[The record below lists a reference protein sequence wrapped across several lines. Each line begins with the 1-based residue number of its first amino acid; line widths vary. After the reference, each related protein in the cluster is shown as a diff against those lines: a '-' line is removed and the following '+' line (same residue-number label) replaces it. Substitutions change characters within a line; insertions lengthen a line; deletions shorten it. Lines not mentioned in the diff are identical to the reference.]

1 MALTAPSI
9 YTRSMAPVYDEHS
22 QIMNGNM
29 FQQLFA
35 GPNSYTLFSPDRDTV
50 DIDIIRG
57 DKDVAKFKVRG
68 ANAGATGQNEAAGMV
83 HKYTSQSMAFP
94 LIEEYGFVRASQFT
108 NRLAGE
114 NPYQG
119 MTQQQRARVLAS
131 REHAGHIGRILRKQ
145 EVMAAESFRTGA
157 LTVNTQGDTL
167 TFGRAAALTTAAS
180 SVWTTADYDI
190 ITNDV
195 IPAMKALREKHVYG
209 NLGIFGEDAFNAFV
223 NNSTIKSLAD
233 NRRLAFHS
241 IGDSSLIGP
250 APAWLMPL
258 IEAGAQY
265 QGWVKAGTDTIYIL
279 TYTDFY
285 INSSG
290 TAVPYMPVSEVLFTN
305 INVRHDRYFG
315 PGEMTDDAMDAM
327 VYREVLGISNQN
339 INTSNLFGRFSN
351 VGLVDSRMFSL
362 GAEKNGTQ
370 GYKIISQTAPI
381 YAPTQVDGVFR
392 LTGATS

>member
-29 FQQLFA
+29 FQALFN
-35 GPNSYTLFSPDRDTV
+35 GPNSYTLFSPDKNTV
-50 DIDIIRG
+50 DVDIIRG
-57 DKDVAKFKVRG
+57 DKDIAKFKIRG
-68 ANAGATGQNEAAGMV
+68 TNAGAKGQNEAAGQV
-83 HKYTSQSMAFP
+83 HKYTSQAMAYP
-94 LIEEYGFVRASQFT
+94 LIEEYGFVRASQFIE
-108 NRLAGE
+108 RLAGE
-114 NPYQG
+114 NPYSSL
-119 MTQQQRARVLAS
+119 TKQQRARVLAS

-145 EVMAAESFRTGA
+145 ETMAAESFRTGT
-157 LTVNTQGDTL
+157 LTVNTKGDTL
-167 TFGRAAALTTAAS
+167 DFGRAASLTAAATG
-180 SVWTTADYDI
+180 VWTGAAYDI
-190 ITNDV
+190 IGNDV
-195 IPAMKALREKHVYG
+195 IPAMQALRDKHVYG
-209 NLGIFGEDAFNAFV
+209 HLGIFGEDAFNAFI
-223 NNSTIKSLAD
+223 NNSTIQTLAD

-241 IGDSSLIGP
+241 MGEASMIGP
-250 APAWLMPL
+250 APSWLQPL
-258 IEAGAQY
+258 LAAGAQY
-265 QGWVKAGTDTIYIL
+265 HGWVKAGTDTIYIV

-305 INVRHDRYFG
+305 INVRQDRYFG

-339 INTSNLFGRFSN
+339 INTANLFGRFSN

-362 GAEKNGTQ
+362 GAEKDGTS
-370 GYKIISQTAPI
+370 GYKILSQTAPI

-392 LTGATS
+392 LTGATA